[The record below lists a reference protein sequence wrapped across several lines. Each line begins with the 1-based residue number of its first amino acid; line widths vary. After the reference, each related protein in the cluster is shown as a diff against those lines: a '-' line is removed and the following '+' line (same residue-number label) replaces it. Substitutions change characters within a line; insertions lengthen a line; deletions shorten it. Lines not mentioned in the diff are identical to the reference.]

1 MSSRRFSNVDES
13 LFGER
18 TKSIS
23 QLNKA
28 RKGSKAAATKAAA
41 AWFVF
46 DSTEESRVLLL
57 FLRLRAHITFF

>member
-41 AWFVF
+41 SA
-46 DSTEESRVLLL
+46 SSSIVLK
-57 FLRLRAHITFF
+57 HQTD